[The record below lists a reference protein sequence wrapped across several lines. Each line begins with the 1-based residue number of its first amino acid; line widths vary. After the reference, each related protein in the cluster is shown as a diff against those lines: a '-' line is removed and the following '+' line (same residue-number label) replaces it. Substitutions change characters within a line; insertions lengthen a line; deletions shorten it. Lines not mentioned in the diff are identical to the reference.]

1 MLQPGVP
8 CLSCSA
14 PWLGSDARG
23 PALDVGA
30 HPSAYAEVTAI
41 GGPPIHRSRS
51 NCYTRL
57 VKRGP
62 GRPRPI
68 DIVEVPAARPD
79 PRSAE
84 PDSRSRG
91 QGVTQKISRAELE
104 EALKRTKSGTRRAI
118 RSEPEIP
125 PDEND
130 ARREPRDSLPG
141 PRDDEDNPHVG
152 PEVTIVRIDSVEIDA
167 IDPLSLPP
175 MRSTP
180 APATPASAMPAR
192 GTMTPMGSMM
202 SPAEIH
208 VIHTPGTPLVD
219 RKRRSW
225 VTQRVQ
231 LTPRNAFI
239 AGLAVA
245 LFVLLAAC
253 AGFFAGRIAP
263 GSR

>member
-1 MLQPGVP
+1 
-8 CLSCSA
+8 
-14 PWLGSDARG
+14 
-23 PALDVGA
+23 
-30 HPSAYAEVTAI
+30 
-41 GGPPIHRSRS
+41 
-51 NCYTRL
+51 

-68 DIVEVPAARPD
+68 DIVEVPAGRPD

-84 PDSRSRG
+84 PDALPRG
-91 QGVTQKISRAELE
+91 QGVTQKISRAALE
-104 EALKRTKSGTRRAI
+104 EALKRTKSGTRRAL

-152 PEVTIVRIDSVEIDA
+152 PQVTIVRIDSIELDA

-180 APATPASAMPAR
+180 VATPTSAMPAR
-192 GTMTPMGSMM
+192 GSMTPMGSMM
-202 SPAEIH
+202 SPAEIR
-208 VIHTPGTPLVD
+208 VTPTPGTPLFD

-225 VTQRVQ
+225 ATQRVQ
-231 LTPRNAFI
+231 LTPRTAFI
-239 AGLAVA
+239 AGLAIA

-253 AGFFAGRIAP
+253 VGFFAGRIAP